1 MEGGEMNQNNTPA
14 ALLALEIAS
23 CNEVSSALN
32 DKNHPCNGVVTW
44 QSKQWIPTITTIAE
58 SPMHRPE
65 AWAGDITKAPIIFLS
80 SNPSFNS
87 EENYPNWQTS
97 KWSAESIIDF
107 ALNRFSKMQ
116 LRQYGATEYGSLK
129 NFDRTVEKDG
139 SLSKN
144 RVRYWSWVR
153 QLVSHILEKPESE
166 VSAISDYVMTEI
178 VHCKS
183 SYEEGVVSARKK
195 CKDKYLERILA
206 LSPAELIFV
215 VGKNAALDMHSIF
228 PGQFPKDWSEIN
240 GGFWPKTVK
249 DFPAIL
255 KKGLWGLP
263 EQSKHVVRIEIGG
276 KVRTVI
282 YFAKPGGGGGL
293 YAPWRNPELIH
304 PELLTQWRNAIHNL

>member
-1 MEGGEMNQNNTPA
+1 MNQNNTPA

-23 CNEVSSALN
+23 CNEVSSALI

-65 AWAGDITKAPIIFLS
+65 AWTGDITKAPIIFLS

-183 SYEEGVVSARKK
+183 TYEEGVVSARKK

-240 GGFWPKTVK
+240 GGFWPKTVN

-263 EQSKHVVRIEIGG
+263 EQSKHVVQIEIGG
-276 KVRTVI
+276 KVRTVV

-293 YAPWRNPELIH
+293 YAPWRNSELIH
-304 PELLTQWRNAIHNL
+304 PDLLTQWRNAIHNL

>member
-23 CNEVSSALN
+23 CNEVSSALI

-65 AWAGDITKAPIIFLS
+65 AWTGDITKAPIIFLS

-183 SYEEGVVSARKK
+183 TYEEGVVSARKK

-240 GGFWPKTVK
+240 GGFWPKTVN

-263 EQSKHVVRIEIGG
+263 EQSKHVVQIEIGG
-276 KVRTVI
+276 KVRTVV

-293 YAPWRNPELIH
+293 YAPWRNSELIH
-304 PELLTQWRNAIHNL
+304 PDLLTQWRNAIHNL